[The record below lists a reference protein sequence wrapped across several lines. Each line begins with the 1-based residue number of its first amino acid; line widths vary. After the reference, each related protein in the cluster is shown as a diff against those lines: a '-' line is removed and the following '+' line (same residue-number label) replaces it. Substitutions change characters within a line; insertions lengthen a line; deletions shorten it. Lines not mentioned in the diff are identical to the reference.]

1 MLNEDEFYRGISAS
15 TININKKEY
24 TLACGFVGVEFINEI
39 MDPKYPD
46 EVAQSVR
53 PGVGWVVYEADP
65 SLIDNTP
72 RVFICA
78 ETSGSLF

>member
-15 TININKKEY
+15 IIKINKKEY

-46 EVAQSVR
+46 EVA
-53 PGVGWVVYEADP
+53 
-65 SLIDNTP
+65 
-72 RVFICA
+72 
-78 ETSGSLF
+78 